1 MSEEELTKEEEKK
14 KKAESYAEAQRRKKE
29 KKAELAAK
37 SQKGARGGASDQPE
51 FTKMDIRVGE
61 ITKVRAVNLSC
72 CIVHERSAG
81 MSANAACLTDRFGFI
96 QRPTSSFARR
106 LTLERRRVRD
116 RLRRA

>member
-37 SQKGARGGASDQPE
+37 SQKGAQGGASDQPE

-61 ITKVRAVNLSC
+61 ITKVRVGESVMLYCAREKHRY
-72 CIVHERSAG
+72 VH
-81 MSANAACLTDRFGFI
+81 
-96 QRPTSSFARR
+96 
-106 LTLERRRVRD
+106 
-116 RLRRA
+116 